1 MAETPQWLPWYA
13 EAWSRLQAQRAAGRL
28 PHALL
33 IHGPAG
39 VGKGGLARLLAHA
52 LLCEA
57 PGDQGR
63 ACGACRACTLLAA
76 GSHPDFLELVPEEE
90 GKAIRIDAVRGLGAA
105 LALASQYGGA
115 RVAVID
121 PADAMNTA
129 ACNSLLKTLEEPP
142 PGTHLLLVSARP
154 ARLPATVRSRCQRLA
169 LAPPSPEDARN
180 WLAQRLDDPA
190 AAPALLAATG
200 GAPLAA
206 LALAGAGTEKVDA
219 TFDGL
224 LALARGRRDPLELA
238 AAWAQEAGAVLGWIY
253 AWSADLVRLATA
265 GADAP
270 LRDPSRAGAL
280 QGLAQR
286 LDLEALHRWLDRLLE
301 ALGLVDGTL
310 NRQLLMEDLL
320 LEWVKVTAPARR

>member
-1 MAETPQWLPWYA
+1 MAETPPWLPWYA

-39 VGKGGLARLLAHA
+39 VGKGGLARLLAHG

-63 ACGACRACTLLAA
+63 PCGACRACTLLAA
-76 GSHPDFLELVPEEE
+76 GSHPDFLELVPEEP
-90 GKAIRIDAVRGLGAA
+90 GKPIRIDAVRELGAA

-169 LAPPSPEDARN
+169 VAPPAPEDARA
-180 WLAQRLDDPA
+180 WLVERLDDPA
-190 AAPALLAATG
+190 AAPALLAAAG

-206 LALAGAGTEKVDA
+206 LALAENAGAVDA
-219 TFDGL
+219 AFEAL
-224 LALARGRRDPLELA
+224 LELARGRRDPLALA
-238 AAWAQEAGAVLGWIY
+238 TDWAQEAGAMLGWIY
-253 AWSADLVRLATA
+253 GWSADLVRLATA

-270 LRDPSRAGAL
+270 LRDPSRAEAL
-280 QGLAQR
+280 QALAQR

-301 ALGLVDGTL
+301 ALGLADSTL